1 MTSGADCCDGYPTSK
16 PFHVHA
22 EMSARFVWWQVAG
35 VVVVYGASRGAAAEV
50 EEPLGCCD
58 AEAGMANGAPDAAA
72 LPAMAMGV

>member
-1 MTSGADCCDGYPTSK
+1 
-16 PFHVHA
+16 
-22 EMSARFVWWQVAG
+22 MSARFVWWQVAG
-35 VVVVYGASRGAAAEV
+35 VVVVDGASRGAAAEV